1 MIRKMIK
8 IPAGSLAAAALLAGC
23 AAGATQGTVAS
34 SQAATPAGSVARG
47 AASQAASGGAASG
60 LPAWADGLG
69 SGVTLDNPTSSPAA
83 GNPQAVVSSFIRALV
98 SAEPG
103 SACVYAA
110 PSSQEYCREVSEFYA
125 QQNVTF
131 SFNSWQLGYTALSGT
146 EALVGSVYTSFCVQ
160 GGAQTCAQDVT
171 DPKAVFSSGK
181 SFASLW
187 SGALSAT
194 SSSAPPTFTPE
205 PCTEVNGKWYVVLR
219 KTS

>member
-1 MIRKMIK
+1 MIK

-23 AAGATQGTVAS
+23 AAGASQGTTAS
-34 SQAATPAGSVARG
+34 SQAATPAGSVAQG
-47 AASQAASGGAASG
+47 AASQAASGSAASG
-60 LPAWADGLG
+60 LPAWAAGLG

-83 GNPQAVVSSFIRALV
+83 GTPQAVVSAFIKALV

-103 SACVYAA
+103 GACAYAA
-110 PSSQEYCREVSEFYA
+110 PSSLEYCRGVAEVYA

-146 EALVGSVYTSFCVQ
+146 EALVGSVYTSFCVNA
-160 GGAQTCAQDVT
+160 GSTCARDVT

-187 SGALSAT
+187 SEATAST

-219 KTS
+219 KST